1 MTMMSKVGAGCAS
14 LVFFLFDTEERLYM
28 AGKKQHYSGIGGQ
41 AVLEGVMMK
50 NGSDYAVAVRKP
62 DGQIEVMKD
71 VHHGI
76 LEGSVLI
83 RIPFVRGIFMFID
96 SLSLGMK
103 SLNYSASFYDEE
115 GSEDKGKKVGF
126 GDKLLTAVVTVIA
139 FALAIFL
146 FMLLPYFTAQYLD
159 RFIRSRVVMTL
170 IEGGLRILIFLIYVS
185 AISMMKDI
193 KRLYMYHGA
202 EHKCINCIESGK
214 ELNADNVRE
223 SSRFHRRCGT
233 SFILLVLLIS
243 VILFFFITVRNPLL
257 RVLIRIALIPVISGI
272 SYELIRIAGRSDSLL
287 VRIISAPGFI
297 MQKIT
302 TKEPDD
308 EMIEVAI
315 DSVEAVFDWKE
326 YLEREFSL

>member
-1 MTMMSKVGAGCAS
+1 
-14 LVFFLFDTEERLYM
+14 M

-50 NGSDYAVAVRKP
+50 NGSSYAVTVRKP
-62 DGQIEVMKD
+62 DGQAEVMKD
-71 VHHGI
+71 VHHG
-76 LEGSVLI
+76 LMEDSVLI
-83 RIPFVRGIFMFID
+83 KIPFVRGIFMFID
-96 SLSLGMK
+96 SLMLGMK

-115 GSEDKGKKVGF
+115 EADEKGKKSGA
-126 GDKLLTAVVTVIA
+126 GDKLLTAIVTVVA

-146 FMLLPYFTAQYLD
+146 FMLLPYFIAQFLD

-170 IEGGLRILIFLIYVS
+170 IEGGVRILIFLLYVS
-185 AISMMKDI
+185 SISMMKDI

-214 ELNADNVRE
+214 ELNVDNVRD

-243 VILFFFITVRNPLL
+243 VILFFFITVTNPLL
-257 RVLIRIALIPVISGI
+257 RVLIRIALIPVISGT
-272 SYELIRIAGRSDSLL
+272 SYELIRLAGRSDSFL
-287 VRIISAPGFI
+287 VKIISAPGFL

-308 EMIEVAI
+308 AMIEVAI

-326 YLEREFSL
+326 YLEREFGL